1 MCLNCLLKKGLKERL
16 NKRGRK
22 ILTIIISMEYIDIYH
37 RLFKMARYL
46 FRLIVNG
53 MKTEFLL

>member
-1 MCLNCLLKKGLKERL
+1 
-16 NKRGRK
+16 
-22 ILTIIISMEYIDIYH
+22 MEYIDIYH